1 MKTTL
6 LFSAALFLATAS
18 FAQTQA
24 NSQATIKGKSEIKSD
39 NVKAKADAS
48 SEAGLQANTI
58 KENHKAAA
66 SAKSSATAN
75 DKGKLVSGIASD
87 KSDASVQGK
96 EKGKLI
102 SSIASD
108 GKSESGSTHSAIDG
122 SANANTSS
130 NGHLKTHMKKIKH
143 SGKKDRKAVT
153 AAESSTSVTANEK
166 GKLISGIASDK
177 SDASVQGKEKGKLIS
192 GIASDGKSESASAH
206 SEVKGN
212 ANANANSNIK
222 PHVKKIKRSGK
233 KIKASSANTI
243 QAGAAAVH
251 AVKVPVSVKTHAGVG
266 VHIQ

>member
-39 NVKAKADAS
+39 NVKAKAYAS
-48 SEAGLQANTI
+48 SDAGIQANTI

-66 SAKSSATAN
+66 SATAN
-75 DKGKLVSGIASD
+75 DKGKLVSGVASD

-102 SSIASD
+102 SSIASE
-108 GKSESGSTHSAIDG
+108 GKSEPGAAHSEVKG
-122 SANANTSS
+122 NVNANANS
-130 NGHLKTHMKKIKH
+130 NGHIKTHLKKNRH
-143 SGKKDRKAVT
+143 SGKKARKAL
-153 AAESSTSVTANEK
+153 AAEQSSASATANEK

-177 SDASVQGKEKGKLIS
+177 SDASVQGKEKGRLIS
-192 GIASDGKSESASAH
+192 SIASDGKSESGSAH

-212 ANANANSNIK
+212 VNANANSNIK

-243 QAGAAAVH
+243 QAGADAAHV
-251 AVKVPVSVKTHAGVG
+251 VKVPVSVKTHAGAA